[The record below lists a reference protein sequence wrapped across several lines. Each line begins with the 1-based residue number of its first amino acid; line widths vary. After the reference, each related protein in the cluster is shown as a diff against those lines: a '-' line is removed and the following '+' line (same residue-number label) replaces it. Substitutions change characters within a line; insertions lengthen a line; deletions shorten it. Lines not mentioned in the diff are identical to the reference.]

1 MELLRV
7 KRLGKVIQPYNQRA
21 KLASWR
27 PRPNLAKALSLFLY
41 VVKYVTVVLLL
52 YDSKA
57 SFKPYSII
65 INTLCVK
72 TFIFPTRK
80 IRKIRSHWPM
90 YPYISVPFNASVCL
104 VRCYSKITNPRTTS
118 ETNGL
123 RVERAKG
130 VSYKPAVMLLSL
142 TLEII
147 TEPDQLIFS
156 AAPKQFIRGKNNKLS
171 KWCWDNWTSSSKRM
185 ESSSTEIQKS

>member
-41 VVKYVTVVLLL
+41 VVKYVTVVPLL

-57 SFKPYSII
+57 SFKPYSIT

-90 YPYISVPFNASVCL
+90 YPYISVPFKCFSVFGTVLLKDYKSQNNLWNKRPQSGKGKGCKLQAS
-104 VRCYSKITNPRTTS
+104 SH
-118 ETNGL
+118 
-123 RVERAKG
+123 A
-130 VSYKPAVMLLSL
+130 
-142 TLEII
+142 II
-147 TEPDQLIFS
+147 LDTGNNYWAWSTHFQ
-156 AAPKQFIRGKNNKLS
+156 RGTK
-171 KWCWDNWTSSSKRM
+171 T
-185 ESSSTEIQKS
+185 IH